1 MKHWK
6 IGLAV
11 LLPLVDTYL
20 LTHLWSAIA
29 GNLYAQVIIS
39 TPQVLGMYELL
50 KRRADR
56 HQAAMHRRLDAQDA
70 AQAAHAAE
78 LAAHREDMA
87 VVVAKVG
94 ELHEAQTT
102 GRLAKR
108 LYRPGLD
115 DPTST

>member
-6 IGLAV
+6 IGLALALAV
-11 LLPLVDTYL
+11 ADIYL
-20 LTHLWSAIA
+20 LTHQWSAVA

-56 HQAAMHRRLDAQDA
+56 HQAAMHARLDVQDQ

-78 LAAHREDMA
+78 LAAHRRDLADHRADLA
-87 VVVAKVG
+87 VVAAKVG
-94 ELHEAQTT
+94 EIHDLHVSAVIP
-102 GRLAKR
+102 KR
-108 LYRPGLD
+108 LIRP
-115 DPTST
+115 

>member
-1 MKHWK
+1 MRHWK

-56 HQAAMHRRLDAQDA
+56 HQAAIHARLDVQDQ

-78 LAAHREDMA
+78 LAAHRRDLADHRADLA
-87 VVVAKVG
+87 VVAGRVS
-94 ELHEAQTT
+94 EIHDLHVSAVVP
-102 GRLAKR
+102 KR
-108 LYRPGLD
+108 LIRP
-115 DPTST
+115 

>member
-6 IGLAV
+6 IALAV
-11 LLPLVDTYL
+11 LLAAADVYL
-20 LTHLWSAIA
+20 LTHQWTAVA

-56 HQAAMHRRLDAQDA
+56 HQAAMHARLDAQDR
-70 AQAAHAAE
+70 AQRAHAAE

-87 VVVAKVG
+87 AVAAKVG

-102 GRLAKR
+102 GRLPKR
-108 LYRPGLD
+108 LYRAGPD
-115 DPTST
+115 APPST